1 MLSYII
7 LTTNA
12 ITMSRIQHFIEHIA
26 TLLPSENK
34 TTIQKELMEYWLSLS
49 DETNVKEKKTCMAM
63 IKSGAKK
70 GQACG
75 KTCDEKFCKTHAKTE
90 EKEDEKK
97 DAVVLCKTIMKT
109 GARKG
114 QECGKVCKESQS
126 CPSHTKTFVPK
137 GEVVSESVSE
147 ATEPAK
153 PAVSKCSTTI
163 TSGKRK
169 GEVCGKPCVSENACT
184 VHTKSKESKEKKE
197 TATKNVC
204 GVMLKDKNQICGKP
218 CDANKESCNEHD
230 VIRIKKHGALHI
242 IKGTNVIFDIE
253 TESAVGHLDEDGKP
267 VYRKNDEVQ
276 TVCARYNISFVKK

>member
-1 MLSYII
+1 
-7 LTTNA
+7 
-12 ITMSRIQHFIEHIA
+12 MSRIQHFIQHVA
-26 TLLPSENK
+26 TLLPTEHKES
-34 TTIQKELMEYWLSLS
+34 IQKELMEYWLSLS
-49 DETNVKEKKTCMAM
+49 DESKEVKEKKTCAAI

-70 GQACG
+70 GQTCG

-90 EKEDEKK
+90 KEQNEKGQDEKENGEK

-109 GARKG
+109 GPRKG
-114 QECGKVCKESQS
+114 KECGKSCKEKQVS
-126 CPSHTKTFVPK
+126 CTAHTKTFVPK
-137 GEVVSESVSE
+137 GEVASESVSE
-147 ATEPAK
+147 ETETAK

-169 GEVCGKPCVSENACT
+169 GELCGKPCVSENACT
-184 VHTKSKESKEKKE
+184 VHAKSKETKEKKE

-242 IKGTNVIFDIE
+242 IKGTNVIFDID
-253 TESAVGHLDEDGKP
+253 TESAIGHLDEDGKTP
-267 VYRKNDEVQ
+267 IYRKNDEVQ
-276 TVCARYNISFVKK
+276 AACVRYSISFVKK